1 MSNYVHHSMFRIR
14 SMTHKL
20 YLLQYSFPHRTV
32 FLYIPGI
39 LETCLPI
46 TQSFCFHINY
56 MGYTQKMRF
65 FDLSVWK
72 TSSSEAF
79 LLPLTSAQ
87 LWVWRILLI

>member
-1 MSNYVHHSMFRIR
+1 MSNFILLSMVRIR
-14 SMTHKL
+14 NLTHKSDMQ
-20 YLLQYSFPHRTV
+20 QYSFPHWIA

-39 LETCLPI
+39 LETYLPI